1 MTDSTYWITTKNRD
15 VHSSYRFSTT
25 DKNHPLIQEMKAIAK
40 EENKSRRKYAKR
52 NNREADII
60 RLRLMP
66 RGPRAE
72 SSAIVYGRNRRKSYD
87 SYLPMEFATHFDV
100 YVSDPMQYDSFIESY
115 SRGFNDGS
123 QNAKKEIRELIDH
136 VA

>member
-1 MTDSTYWITTKNRD
+1 MTDNTYWITTKNRD

-25 DKNHPLIQEMKAIAK
+25 DKNHPLIQEMKDIAK
-40 EENKSRRKYAKR
+40 KENKSRRKYAKQ
-52 NNREADII
+52 NNREPNII

-66 RGPRAE
+66 RGPRTTA
-72 SSAIVYGRNRRKSYD
+72 SQIVYGRNRRRSYD

-100 YVSDPMQYDSFIESY
+100 YVHDPMHYDTYRSY
-115 SRGFNDGS
+115 SRGFNDGT
-123 QNAKKEIRELIDH
+123 QRAKQEIRELINH

>member
-15 VHSSYRFSTT
+15 AHSSYRFSTT
-25 DKNHPLIQEMKAIAK
+25 DKNHQLIQEMKNNI
-40 EENKSRRKYAKR
+40 KSINADRRKYATK
-52 NNREADII
+52 NNREANIVRI
-60 RLRLMP
+60 RLMP
-66 RGPRAE
+66 RGPRAAASE
-72 SSAIVYGRNRRKSYD
+72 LVYGRGRRRSFD
-87 SYLPMEFATHFDV
+87 SYLPMEFATHYDV
-100 YVSDPMQYDSFIESY
+100 YVQDHMQYDTYRSY